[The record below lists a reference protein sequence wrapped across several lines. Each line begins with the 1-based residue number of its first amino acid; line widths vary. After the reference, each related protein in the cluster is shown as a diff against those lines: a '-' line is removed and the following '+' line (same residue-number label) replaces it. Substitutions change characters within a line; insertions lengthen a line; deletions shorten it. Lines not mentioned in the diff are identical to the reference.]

1 MDLEKRVEML
11 EKRIDK
17 LESENMKERLT
28 GLKVGDYFEVAGTK
42 WRILDIKPCGYVC
55 LSDALEERKIFD
67 SETNN
72 WKLSSLREYLNN
84 DFYKKIADEIMEKN
98 ILPFGRDL
106 LSLDGQNEYGVCDD
120 YDYVSILSVDDYR
133 QYRKLIP
140 NNEQWWWLLTPWS
153 TPCNGY
159 ETQVSV
165 VSPSGYIYYYY
176 CNFICGVRPLCIFSP
191 NLFESE

>member
-106 LSLDGQNEYGVCDD
+106 LSLDGQTEYGNCT
-120 YDYVSILSVDDYR
+120 DYVSLLSIDDYR
-133 QYRKLIP
+133 LYRKLIP

-165 VSPSGYIYYYY
+165 VSPSGDFNCIV
-176 CNFICGVRPLCIFSP
+176 CNYDYGVRPLCIFSP

>member
-1 MDLEKRVEML
+1 ML

-72 WKLSSLREYLNN
+72 WESSSLREYLNN
-84 DFYKKIADEIMEKN
+84 DFYKKIVDEIGEEN

-106 LSLDGQNEYGVCDD
+106 LSLDGQNEYGDCT
-120 YDYVSILSVDDYR
+120 DYVSLLSVDDYR

-140 NNEQWWWLLTPWS
+140 NIDKWWWLLTPWS

-159 ETQVSV
+159 KIQVLV
-165 VSPSGYIYYYY
+165 VSPSGFISFSY
-176 CNFICGVRPLCIFSP
+176 CNGNRGVRPLCIFSP

>member
-17 LESENMKERLT
+17 LESENMKERLI

-106 LSLDGQNEYGVCDD
+106 LSLDGQTEYGNCT
-120 YDYVSILSVDDYR
+120 DYVSLLSIDDYR
-133 QYRKLIP
+133 LYRKLIP

-165 VSPSGYIYYYY
+165 ASPSGDIGYDY
-176 CNFICGVRPLCIFSP
+176 CSSSGGVRPLCIFSP

>member
-67 SETNN
+67 SETSN

-106 LSLDGQNEYGVCDD
+106 LSLDGQTEYGNCT
-120 YDYVSILSVDDYR
+120 DYVSLLSIDDYR
-133 QYRKLIP
+133 LYRKLIP

-165 VSPSGYIYYYY
+165 VSPSGYICNYY
-176 CNFICGVRPLCIFSP
+176 CDSSVGVRPLCIFSP

>member
-106 LSLDGQNEYGVCDD
+106 LSLDGQTEYGNCT
-120 YDYVSILSVDDYR
+120 DYVSLLSIDDYR
-133 QYRKLIP
+133 LYRKLIP

-165 VSPSGYIYYYY
+165 VSPSGGVSFDD
-176 CNFICGVRPLCIFSP
+176 CNFIYGVRPLCIFSP

>member
-72 WKLSSLREYLNN
+72 WILSSLREYLNN

-98 ILPFGRDL
+98 ILPFERDL
-106 LSLDGQNEYGVCDD
+106 LSLDGQTEYGNCT
-120 YDYVSILSVDDYR
+120 DYVSLLSIDDYR
-133 QYRKLIP
+133 LYRKLIP

-165 VSPSGYIYYYY
+165 VSPSGIISYGS
-176 CNFICGVRPLCIFSP
+176 CGSKSGVRPLCIFSP

>member
-17 LESENMKERLT
+17 LESVKMKERLT

-55 LSDALEERKIFD
+55 LSDALDERKIFD

-72 WKLSSLREYLNN
+72 WKSSSLREYLNN
-84 DFYKKIADEIMEKN
+84 DFYKKIVDEIGKEN
-98 ILPFGRDL
+98 IRLFGRDL
-106 LSLDGQNEYGVCDD
+106 LSLDGQDEYGDCT
-120 YDYVSILSVDDYR
+120 DYVSLLSVDEYR

-165 VSPSGYIYYYY
+165 ISPSGLIFYNF
-176 CNFICGVRPLCIFSP
+176 CNSFNGVRPLCIFSS

>member
-1 MDLEKRVEML
+1 MDSEKRVEML

-106 LSLDGQNEYGVCDD
+106 LSLDGQTEYGNCT
-120 YDYVSILSVDDYR
+120 DYVSLLSIDDYR
-133 QYRKLIP
+133 LYRKLIP

-165 VSPSGYIYYYY
+165 VSPSGVIINRN
-176 CNFICGVRPLCIFSP
+176 CSIGSGVLPLCIFSP

>member
-1 MDLEKRVEML
+1 MDLEKRIEIL
-11 EKRIDK
+11 ENRIDK
-17 LESENMKERLT
+17 LESEKMKERLT

-72 WKLSSLREYLNN
+72 WKSSSLREYLNN
-84 DFYKKIADEIMEKN
+84 DFYRKIADEIMEKN
-98 ILPFGRDL
+98 IFSFERDL
-106 LSLDGQNEYGVCDD
+106 LSLDGQNEYGDCT
-120 YDYVSILSVDDYR
+120 DYVSLLSVDDYR
-133 QYRKLIP
+133 QYRELIS
-140 NNEQWWWLLTPWS
+140 NIDKWWWLLTPWS

-165 VSPSGYIYYYY
+165 VSPSGCIGNGY
-176 CNFICGVRPLCIFSP
+176 CINCCGVRPLCIFSP

>member
-106 LSLDGQNEYGVCDD
+106 LSLDGQTEYGNCT
-120 YDYVSILSVDDYR
+120 DYVSLLSIDDYR
-133 QYRKLIP
+133 LYRKLIP

-165 VSPSGYIYYYY
+165 VSQSGGVGYGRCSSI
-176 CNFICGVRPLCIFSP
+176 IGVRPLCIFSP

>member
-106 LSLDGQNEYGVCDD
+106 LSLDGQTEYGNCT
-120 YDYVSILSVDDYR
+120 DYVSLLSIDDYR
-133 QYRKLIP
+133 LYRKLIP

-165 VSPSGYIYYYY
+165 VSPSGGIYDYY
-176 CNFICGVRPLCIFSP
+176 CSCNYGVRPLCIFSP

>member
-1 MDLEKRVEML
+1 MDLEKRVEIL
-11 EKRIDK
+11 ENRIDK
-17 LESENMKERLT
+17 LESRNMKDRLN

-55 LSDALEERKIFD
+55 LSDVLEESRAFD

-72 WKLSSLREYLNN
+72 WKSSSLRKYLNN

-106 LSLDGQNEYGVCDD
+106 LSLDGQNEYGDCT
-120 YDYVSILSVDDYR
+120 DYVSLLSVDDYR

-159 ETQVSV
+159 EVQVSV
-165 VSPSGYIYYYY
+165 VSPSGGISSFNCYN
-176 CNFICGVRPLCIFSP
+176 NFGVRPLCIFSP

>member
-1 MDLEKRVEML
+1 MNLEKRVEIL

-17 LESENMKERLT
+17 LESENLKGRLN

-67 SETNN
+67 SGTNN

-84 DFYKKIADEIMEKN
+84 DFYKKIADEIMGKN

-106 LSLDGQNEYGVCDD
+106 LSLDGQNEYGDCT
-120 YDYVSILSVDDYR
+120 DYVSLLSVDDYR

-159 ETQVSV
+159 EVQVSV
-165 VSPSGYIYYYY
+165 VSPSGDVGSYGCYG
-176 CNFICGVRPLCIFSP
+176 NLRGVRPLCIFSP

>member
-106 LSLDGQNEYGVCDD
+106 LSLDGQTEYGNCT
-120 YDYVSILSVDDYR
+120 DYVSLLSIDDYR
-133 QYRKLIP
+133 LYRKLIP

-165 VSPSGYIYYYY
+165 VSPSGYVGNY
-176 CNFICGVRPLCIFSP
+176 CCYFNFGGVRPLCIFSP

>member
-55 LSDALEERKIFD
+55 LSDVLEESRTFD

-72 WKLSSLREYLNN
+72 WKSSSLRKYLNN

-106 LSLDGQNEYGVCDD
+106 LSLDGQNEYGDCT
-120 YDYVSILSVDDYR
+120 DYVSLLSVDDYR
-133 QYRKLIP
+133 QYRTDMKRKYRLFRRPAASTTTIAAATTACARFVSFHLISL
-140 NNEQWWWLLTPWS
+140 NRS
-153 TPCNGY
+153 DDNGK
-159 ETQVSV
+159 
-165 VSPSGYIYYYY
+165 
-176 CNFICGVRPLCIFSP
+176 
-191 NLFESE
+191 

>member
-17 LESENMKERLT
+17 LESEKMKEKLT

-55 LSDALEERKIFD
+55 LSDVLEESRTFD

-72 WKLSSLREYLNN
+72 WKSSSLRKYLNN

-106 LSLDGQNEYGVCDD
+106 LSLDGQNEYGDCT
-120 YDYVSILSVDDYR
+120 DYVSLLSVDDYR

-140 NNEQWWWLLTPWS
+140 NIDKWWWLLTPWS

-165 VSPSGYIYYYY
+165 LSPSGDFYYYFCY
-176 CNFICGVRPLCIFSP
+176 NVIGVRPLCIFSP

>member
-106 LSLDGQNEYGVCDD
+106 LSLDGQTEYGNCT
-120 YDYVSILSVDDYR
+120 DYVSLLSIDDYR
-133 QYRKLIP
+133 LYRKLIP

-165 VSPSGYIYYYY
+165 VSPSGIIGYISCVYGY
-176 CNFICGVRPLCIFSP
+176 GVRPLCIFSP

>member
-72 WKLSSLREYLNN
+72 WILSSLREYLNN

-98 ILPFGRDL
+98 ILPFERDL
-106 LSLDGQNEYGVCDD
+106 LSLDGQTEYGNCT
-120 YDYVSILSVDDYR
+120 DYVSLLSIDDYR
-133 QYRKLIP
+133 LYRKLIP

-165 VSPSGYIYYYY
+165 VSPSGSIFNSF
-176 CNFICGVRPLCIFSP
+176 CDIKIGVRPLCIFSP

>member
-1 MDLEKRVEML
+1 MDLKKRVEML

-42 WRILDIKPCGYVC
+42 WRILDIKPYGYVC
-55 LSDALEERKIFD
+55 LSDVLKERKIFD

-84 DFYKKIADEIMEKN
+84 DFYKKIADEIMGKN

-106 LSLDGQNEYGVCDD
+106 LSLDGQNEYGDCT
-120 YDYVSILSVDDYR
+120 DYVSLLSVDNYR

-140 NNEQWWWLLTPWS
+140 NIDKWWWLLTPWS

-165 VSPSGYIYYYY
+165 VSPSGSIFSFD
-176 CNFICGVRPLCIFSP
+176 CVSIGGVRPLCIFSP

>member
-17 LESENMKERLT
+17 LESEKMKEKLT

-55 LSDALEERKIFD
+55 LSDGLKERKIFD

-106 LSLDGQNEYGVCDD
+106 LSLDGQTEYGNCT
-120 YDYVSILSVDDYR
+120 DYVSLLSIDDYR
-133 QYRKLIP
+133 LYRKLIP

-165 VSPSGYIYYYY
+165 VSPSGRVNYNY
-176 CNFICGVRPLCIFSP
+176 CSSLSGVRPLCIFSP

>member
-72 WKLSSLREYLNN
+72 WILSSLREYLNN

-98 ILPFGRDL
+98 ILPFERDL
-106 LSLDGQNEYGVCDD
+106 LSLDGQTEYGNCT
-120 YDYVSILSVDDYR
+120 DYVSLLSIDDYR
-133 QYRKLIP
+133 LYRKLIP

-165 VSPSGYIYYYY
+165 ALPSGYILSNDCDYK
-176 CNFICGVRPLCIFSP
+176 NGVRPLCIFSP

>member
-106 LSLDGQNEYGVCDD
+106 LSLDGQTEYGNCT
-120 YDYVSILSVDDYR
+120 DYVSLLSIDDYR
-133 QYRKLIP
+133 LYRKLIP

-165 VSPSGYIYYYY
+165 VSPSGYFFNYICD
-176 CNFICGVRPLCIFSP
+176 CNCGVRPLCIFSP

>member
-106 LSLDGQNEYGVCDD
+106 LSLDGQTEYGNCT
-120 YDYVSILSVDDYR
+120 DYVSLLSIDDYR
-133 QYRKLIP
+133 LYRKLIP

-165 VSPSGYIYYYY
+165 VSPSGYIGDGHCDCSY
-176 CNFICGVRPLCIFSP
+176 GVRPLCIFSP

>member
-106 LSLDGQNEYGVCDD
+106 LSLDGQTEYGNCT
-120 YDYVSILSVDDYR
+120 DYVSLLSIDDYR
-133 QYRKLIP
+133 LYRKLIP
-140 NNEQWWWLLTPWS
+140 NNEQWWWLLTPWG

-165 VSPSGYIYYYY
+165 VSPSGGIYISDCY
-176 CNFICGVRPLCIFSP
+176 FHRGVRPLCIFSP

>member
-106 LSLDGQNEYGVCDD
+106 LSLDGQTEYGNCT
-120 YDYVSILSVDDYR
+120 DYVSLLSIDDYR
-133 QYRKLIP
+133 LYRKLIP

-165 VSPSGYIYYYY
+165 VSPSGYFFNYI
-176 CNFICGVRPLCIFSP
+176 CDTNCGVRPLCIFSP

>member
-106 LSLDGQNEYGVCDD
+106 LSLDGQTEYGNCT
-120 YDYVSILSVDDYR
+120 DYVSLLSIDDYR
-133 QYRKLIP
+133 LYRKLIP

-165 VSPSGYIYYYY
+165 VSPSGSIFSSL
-176 CNFICGVRPLCIFSP
+176 CDFSCGVRPLCIFSP

>member
-106 LSLDGQNEYGVCDD
+106 LSLDGQTEYGNCT
-120 YDYVSILSVDDYR
+120 DYVSLLSIDDYR
-133 QYRKLIP
+133 LYRKLIP

-153 TPCNGY
+153 TPYNGY

-165 VSPSGYIYYYY
+165 VSPSGNF
-176 CNFICGVRPLCIFSP
+176 CNYDCGSGSGVRPLCIFSS

>member
-72 WKLSSLREYLNN
+72 WILSSLREYLNN

-98 ILPFGRDL
+98 ILPFERDL
-106 LSLDGQNEYGVCDD
+106 LSLDGQTEYGNCT
-120 YDYVSILSVDDYR
+120 DYVSLLSIDDYR
-133 QYRKLIP
+133 LYRKLIP

-165 VSPSGYIYYYY
+165 VSPSGCIINYGCDNNY
-176 CNFICGVRPLCIFSP
+176 GVRPLCIFSP

>member
-55 LSDALEERKIFD
+55 LSDVLEESRTFD

-72 WKLSSLREYLNN
+72 WKSSSLRKYLNN
-84 DFYKKIADEIMEKN
+84 DFYKKIVDEIGEEN
-98 ILPFGRDL
+98 ILPFGNDL
-106 LSLDGQNEYGVCDD
+106 LSLDGQTEYGNCT
-120 YDYVSILSVDDYR
+120 DYVSLLSIDDYR
-133 QYRKLIP
+133 LYRKLIP

-159 ETQVSV
+159 ETQVSF
-165 VSPSGYIYYYY
+165 VSPSGGVNGISCCSYY
-176 CNFICGVRPLCIFSP
+176 GVRPLCIFSP

>member
-17 LESENMKERLT
+17 LESENMKERLI

-106 LSLDGQNEYGVCDD
+106 LSLDGQTEYGNCT
-120 YDYVSILSVDDYR
+120 DYVSLLSIDDYR
-133 QYRKLIP
+133 LYRKLIP

-165 VSPSGYIYYYY
+165 VSPSGIIVSSDCYI
-176 CNFICGVRPLCIFSP
+176 NRGVRPLCIFSP

>member
-106 LSLDGQNEYGVCDD
+106 LSLDGQTEYGNCT
-120 YDYVSILSVDDYR
+120 DYVSLLSIDDYR
-133 QYRKLIP
+133 LYRKLIP

-165 VSPSGYIYYYY
+165 VSASGDIDYYY
-176 CNFICGVRPLCIFSP
+176 CYDDCGVRPLCIFSP

>member
-17 LESENMKERLT
+17 LESENLKERLN

-42 WRILDIKPCGYVC
+42 WIILDIKPCGYVC
-55 LSDALEERKIFD
+55 LSDALEEGKIFD

-72 WKLSSLREYLNN
+72 WESSSLREYLNN
-84 DFYKKIADEIMEKN
+84 DFYKKIVDEIGKEN
-98 ILPFGRDL
+98 IRLFGRDL
-106 LSLDGQNEYGVCDD
+106 LSLDGQDEYGDCT
-120 YDYVSILSVDDYR
+120 DYVSLLSVDEYR

-159 ETQVSV
+159 ETQVSF
-165 VSPSGYIYYYY
+165 VSPSGGINYYDCRYDR
-176 CNFICGVRPLCIFSP
+176 GVRPLCIFSP

>member
-1 MDLEKRVEML
+1 MDLEKRVDML

-17 LESENMKERLT
+17 LESENLKERLN

-67 SETNN
+67 SGTNN
-72 WKLSSLREYLNN
+72 WKLSNLREYLNN

-106 LSLDGQNEYGVCDD
+106 LSLDGQNEYGDCT
-120 YDYVSILSVDDYR
+120 DYVSLISVDDYR

-165 VSPSGYIYYYY
+165 VSPSGNIYD
-176 CNFICGVRPLCIFSP
+176 CNCNDYVSGVRPLCIFSS